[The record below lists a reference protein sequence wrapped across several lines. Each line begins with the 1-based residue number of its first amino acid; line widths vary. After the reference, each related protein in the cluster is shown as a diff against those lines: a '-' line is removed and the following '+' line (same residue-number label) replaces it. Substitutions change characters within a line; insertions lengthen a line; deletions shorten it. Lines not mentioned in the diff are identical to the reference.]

1 MQNLARPSVSGT
13 AGYPTTTEAI
23 PRLSN
28 SRDVAL
34 QNDNNN
40 NSIMLKYIDIAN
52 LSKFTCIWQP
62 LGA

>member
-34 QNDNNN
+34 QNNNN
-40 NSIMLKYIDIAN
+40 NSIMLKYIDIEN
-52 LSKFTCIWQP
+52 LFKFTCIWQP